1 MRPTNSISPTRNREA
16 EPINDVLKEHSCA
29 AEDWDYRD
37 IVSLLHQWA
46 ERFNAKFDLGLQ
58 TPAIALHHLRA
69 CRLGA
74 YRYGRNQLGLKHEI
88 TLNARYLGRPLPDQL
103 STLLH
108 ELLHEWQ
115 HLYGKAGRHN
125 YHNRQFQN
133 KALLY
138 GLEVDHRGYTSVRP
152 GRFTELLA
160 SSGVDL
166 ESLHTP
172 GDHPVSA
179 RLVGHGHSKM
189 QKYRCCCTTVR
200 CATELSAHCDKCG
213 ARFEPALPAW

>member
-1 MRPTNSISPTRNREA
+1 MRPTNFTSPRLSREA
-16 EPINDVLKEHSCA
+16 EPINDALKGHSCA
-29 AEDWDYRD
+29 AQDWDYHD
-37 IVSLLHQWA
+37 TVSTLHQWA
-46 ERFNAKFDLGLQ
+46 ERFNVEFDLGVQ
-58 TPAIALHHLRA
+58 TPAIALNYLRA

-74 YRYGRNQLGLKHEI
+74 YRHGRNPLGLKHEI
-88 TLNARYLGRPLPDQL
+88 TLNARYLGRPLGDQL

-115 HLYGKAGRHN
+115 HLYGKAGQHN

-138 GLEVDHRGYTSVRP
+138 GLVVDHRGHTNVRP
-152 GRFTELLA
+152 GRFTDLLA

-166 ESLHTP
+166 GSVHTAE
-172 GDHPVSA
+172 DHPVSA
-179 RLVGHGHSKM
+179 RPVGYGHSKM

-200 CATELSAHCDKCG
+200 CATELAAHCDKCG
-213 ARFEPALPAW
+213 TRFEPALAAW